1 MHAICELSAGLTNS
15 DHSTWFT
22 GSDAVRFS
30 TQGELLE
37 EALAVP
43 MILPVSRGGEEAW
56 NFSRHLAFSV
66 SYCSWFITPATNL
79 ELSSIATGIRPF
91 VLC

>member
-30 TQGELLE
+30 TQGELVE
-37 EALAVP
+37 EALSIP
-43 MILPVSRGGEEAW
+43 ILLFYYLCQEEEEKLGTFQDIW
-56 NFSRHLAFSV
+56 LLVFH
-66 SYCSWFITPATNL
+66 T
-79 ELSSIATGIRPF
+79 
-91 VLC
+91 VLGLLLLLPTLN

>member
-37 EALAVP
+37 EALPVP
-43 MILPVSRGGEEAW
+43 MLLPVSGGRR
-56 NFSRHLAFSV
+56 S
-66 SYCSWFITPATNL
+66 L
-79 ELSSIATGIRPF
+79 ELFKTPGF
-91 VLC
+91 

>member
-37 EALAVP
+37 EALPAMLIHFVRRRKEK
-43 MILPVSRGGEEAW
+43 LLV
-56 NFSRHLAFSV
+56 F
-66 SYCSWFITPATNL
+66 YCSWFITPATNL
-79 ELSSIATGIRPF
+79 ELRSIATSIRPF
-91 VLC
+91 VLG